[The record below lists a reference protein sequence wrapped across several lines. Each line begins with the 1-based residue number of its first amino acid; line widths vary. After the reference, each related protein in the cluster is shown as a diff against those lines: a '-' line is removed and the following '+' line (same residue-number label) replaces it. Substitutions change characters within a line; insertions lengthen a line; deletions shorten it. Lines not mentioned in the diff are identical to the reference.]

1 MEIKFEQDSLAV
13 EQNKYLT
20 KIVYIVYDLDAW
32 SKIPLRNFILKNCL
46 FGATTIVKTND
57 KEKYVYSGYGIAF
70 NGKNQW
76 SFGNYYARN
85 VVTFGVDTSSSSHI
99 DNCKNKFSVLG
110 EGDTFGINGRFGA
123 PEKKFTIN
131 FTEANTK
138 FCLSLHYD
146 GDNGYLSVNTQ
157 EIYKFK

>member
-1 MEIKFEQDSLAV
+1 M
-13 EQNKYLT
+13 
-20 KIVYIVYDLDAW
+20 YIV
-32 SKIPLRNFILKNCL
+32 
-46 FGATTIVKTND
+46 ATD
-57 KEKYVYSGYGIAF
+57 

-76 SFGNYYARN
+76 SFRNYYARN